1 MNAKDE
7 TLNLLTTRIRQLI
20 IQYKELKKQ
29 NAAMAAA
36 LDERDATL
44 KRMQEELVQSRKDY
58 ESLKMAKMVT
68 LSDVDVEAAKA
79 RIGKLIREVNSCINL
94 LSQK

>member
-29 NAAMAAA
+29 NAAMAVA
-36 LDERDATL
+36 LEERDATL
-44 KRMQEELVQSRKDY
+44 KRMQEDLVQSRKDY

>member
-79 RIGKLIREVNSCINL
+79 RIGRLIREVNSCINL

>member
-29 NAAMAAA
+29 NAAMTAA
-36 LDERDATL
+36 LEERDATL

>member
-29 NAAMAAA
+29 NAAMTAA
-36 LDERDATL
+36 LEERDATL
-44 KRMQEELVQSRKDY
+44 KRMQEELVRSRKDY

>member
-7 TLNLLTTRIRQLI
+7 TLNLLTMRIRQLI

-29 NAAMAAA
+29 NAAMTAA
-36 LDERDATL
+36 LEERDATL